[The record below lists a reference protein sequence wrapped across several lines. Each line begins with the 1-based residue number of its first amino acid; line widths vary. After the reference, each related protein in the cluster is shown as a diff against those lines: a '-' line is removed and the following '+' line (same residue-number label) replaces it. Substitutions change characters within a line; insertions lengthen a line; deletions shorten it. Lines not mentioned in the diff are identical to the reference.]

1 MIYRLQQKGFTLI
14 ELMIVVVIIGVIA
27 AIAYPSY
34 VNWSRQTRRSDAK
47 EHLSRIAALEQ
58 KFFTECN
65 AYTTNLTG
73 GTITGC
79 NGLGYQSNSLENHY
93 AATVTAGSFVQP
105 ALSIS
110 VAFNIN
116 AVPTTPTGLQVGD
129 GRFGLDSTSARR
141 WDRNNSGIY
150 DANENTWGK

>member
-1 MIYRLQQKGFTLI
+1 MICRFRQKGFTLI
-14 ELMIVVVIIGVIA
+14 ELMIVVVIIGVII

-79 NGLGYQSNSLENHY
+79 NGLGYQSSSRENHY

-116 AVPTTPTGLQVGD
+116 AVPVATGLQVGD
-129 GRFGLDSTSARR
+129 GRFGLDSTGARR
-141 WDRNNSGIY
+141 WDRNNSGGY
-150 DANENTWGK
+150 GAGENTWGK